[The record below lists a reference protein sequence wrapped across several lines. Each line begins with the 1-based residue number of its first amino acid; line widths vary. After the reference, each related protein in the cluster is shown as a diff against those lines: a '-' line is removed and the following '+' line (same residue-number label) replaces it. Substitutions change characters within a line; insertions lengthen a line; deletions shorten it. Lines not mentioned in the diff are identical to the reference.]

1 MHDRVSSRKIVNSS
15 TLAKQN
21 AISLDD
27 GSLA

>member
-1 MHDRVSSRKIVNSS
+1 MHDRVSSRKIVNSC